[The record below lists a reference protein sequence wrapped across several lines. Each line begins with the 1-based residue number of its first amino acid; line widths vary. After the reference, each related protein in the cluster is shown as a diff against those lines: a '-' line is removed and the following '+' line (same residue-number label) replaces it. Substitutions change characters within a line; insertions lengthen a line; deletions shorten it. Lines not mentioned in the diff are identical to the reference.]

1 VRIKISG
8 AAVLVLIAV
17 ATVLPSPFGKARQ
30 VQPGG
35 ALLGGSHADPTL
47 ALVRRACINCHSNE
61 TQWPWYSKVAPVSWM
76 VERDVLNGRKFMN
89 LSRWPDYGPEGQ
101 SQILKLI
108 PQQLETGKMPPSR
121 YRAIHP
127 EARLTQVERNYLA
140 NWAGREVQRLGNS
153 VQH

>member
-1 VRIKISG
+1 VRIKMAG

-17 ATVLPSPFGKARQ
+17 AVVLPSPYDKAKQ

-35 ALLGGSHADPTL
+35 VLLDGSNADPATL
-47 ALVRRACINCHSNE
+47 ALLRRACMNCHSNE

-89 LSRWPDYGPEGQ
+89 LSWWPDYGSEGQ

-108 PQQLETGKMPPSR
+108 PRQIEEGKMPPSH
-121 YRAIHP
+121 YRAIHQ
-127 EARLTQVERNYLA
+127 EARLTRDEKNSLA
-140 NWAGREVQRLGNS
+140 YWSEQEAQRLENQ
-153 VQH
+153 QH